1 MEKIKKILVPIGT
14 SPDAHATLQYAVDF
28 ASEFSAEIYVMEVF
42 SVSIGAGRSLK
53 NVEEKVVES
62 SKEHL
67 KEVID
72 KVDTKDVKIKVATYN
87 GDLIDGLKDIDKEI
101 GIDLLIIAPRS
112 NEVTEE
118 LFLGHT
124 SGRIIKRTDI
134 PTLIVPRG
142 STLKPLKTILTA
154 FKSGVL
160 KRKRILDPLMAIKKK
175 FGAKVNL
182 LLVKTPGYSDDDLK
196 INTALMDISS
206 HLTLTEAPTTYLGV
220 LEHFQSQHPDLLC
233 VFRRKRGFFKNL
245 WEKNTIPKSEF
256 SSRIPVLVLS
266 VKKD

>member
-1 MEKIKKILVPIGT
+1 MIKNILVPIGT
-14 SPDAHATLQYAVDF
+14 SPDAYHTLQYAVDF
-28 ASEFSAEIYVMEVF
+28 ASEFSAQIYVMEVF

-53 NVEEKVVES
+53 NAEETVIES

-72 KVDTKDVKIKVATYN
+72 KIDTKNIQIKTATFN
-87 GDLIDGLKDIDKEI
+87 GDLIDGLKEIDKEL

-112 NEVTEE
+112 NDVTEE
-118 LFLGHT
+118 LYLGHT
-124 SGRIIKRTDI
+124 SGRMIKRTNI

-142 STLKPLKTILTA
+142 TTLKPLKTILTA

-160 KRKRILDPLMAIKKK
+160 KRKRILDPLIEIKKK

-182 LLVKTPGYSDDDLK
+182 LMVKTPGYSDDDLK

-220 LEHFQSQHPDLLC
+220 LEHFQVQHPDLLC

-245 WEKNTIPKSEF
+245 WEKNTIPKAEF